1 LRQYFVD
8 VKDDHMLEQLYSP
21 LSTHGGKNL
30 VAESISRK
38 EAIAWLAGI
47 LDGEGCIIAYW
58 QKPSKGMVG
67 PGVRVNIRFSGTHP
81 TLVYRVTHVLKSE
94 GFRFC
99 VSPHKR
105 KDGFKANAEIVV
117 SGKASV
123 ARLLN
128 LLYKHLTE
136 KREQA
141 ELMLDL
147 IDYRNSLAKTGQQ
160 KGMVGSKPLG
170 LFNDPI
176 MRAKVD
182 AISTSKKNHPSV
194 LKFSRRAS
202 EEFGSQSS
210 ETLRRLLRFDE
221 VMIKSD
227 LHGDMQT
234 APEMCAAHQFFGGVT
249 N

>member
-8 VKDDHMLEQLYSP
+8 VKDDQMLEYLDSP
-21 LSTHGGKNL
+21 LSTHGGENL
-30 VAESISRK
+30 MAETISRK

-58 QKPSKGMVG
+58 QKPNKDMAG
-67 PGVRVNIRFSGTHP
+67 PGVRVNVRFSGTHP
-81 TLVYRVTHVLKSE
+81 TLIFKITHVLRSE
-94 GFRFC
+94 GFKFC
-99 VSPHKR
+99 VAPHTR
-105 KDGFKANAEIVV
+105 KGGFKSNAEVVV
-117 SGKASV
+117 SGKVSV
-123 ARLLN
+123 SRLLN
-128 LLYKHLTE
+128 LLSTHLTE
-136 KREQA
+136 KREQS

-147 IDYRNSLAKTGQQ
+147 INYRNSLAKTGQQ

-176 MRAKVD
+176 MRGKVD
-182 AISTSKKNHPSV
+182 AISRAKKDHASV
-194 LKFSRRAS
+194 LEFSRRAG